1 MNTPLRTRLTI
12 VYTGVFALL
21 LCVLGLVSYR
31 VLSQQLDADATARL
45 TQLTEGLHGYLH
57 LEGDKPVVASDPD
70 DADQAAFI
78 REATH
83 YFQVFDAQSGNL
95 LVQSDALDSL
105 GLRFTPQEVRALSD
119 GPRTQDI
126 ITDNDRVRLS
136 NSVISGAGDHR
147 YLVQVGL
154 SLRSVD
160 SALGRFLQTLLW
172 GIPAGLLAAAF
183 AGRWLAGFAL
193 APLRVLAG
201 EARMIE
207 VTTLG
212 RRMPVRNTGD
222 ELDDV
227 ARAFNDTL
235 ARLDAAVG
243 DMRQF
248 SAALAHELRTPLT
261 ALRGEI
267 ELSLVHGGQADHGA
281 ALASQLEDIDKLTRL
296 IDQIL
301 TLARAESGQIPLARE
316 RVDLAALGASLVEQL
331 EPVAEA
337 AGIRLVHTG
346 EPGVEVH
353 GDRTWLERM
362 ILNLLDNA
370 IKFTP
375 RGGCVTLTVSR
386 EGNAVVLEVKDT
398 GRGIPPAALPH
409 IFDRFFRADAS
420 RSSAGSGAGVG
431 LSLVKWIAQVHGG
444 RVTASNGAS
453 GAELQV
459 RFPPAPPASVH

>member
-57 LEGDKPVVASDPD
+57 VEGDHPVVASDPG

-83 YFQVFDAQSGNL
+83 YFQVFDAQTGNL

-105 GLRFTPQEVRALSD
+105 GLRFTPQEVRTLRD

-136 NSVISGAGDHR
+136 NSIVTGAGDRR
-147 YLVQVGL
+147 YLMQVGL

-160 SALGRFLQTLLW
+160 SALSRFLQTLLW

-193 APLRVLAG
+193 APLRVLAA
-201 EARMIE
+201 EARTIE

-212 RRMPVRNTGD
+212 RRMPVRDTGD

-227 ARAFNDTL
+227 AKAFNDTL
-235 ARLDAAVG
+235 SRLDTAVG

-248 SAALAHELRTPLT
+248 STALAHELRTPLT
-261 ALRGEI
+261 ALRGQI
-267 ELSLVHGGQADHGA
+267 ELALVQGEHADDGV

-301 TLARAESGQIPLARE
+301 TLARAETGQIPLARE

-331 EPVAEA
+331 VPVAEA
-337 AGIRLVHTG
+337 SGIGLSYVGEAGVDVT
-346 EPGVEVH
+346 

-375 RGGCVTLTVSR
+375 QGGSVTLTVDR
-386 EGNAVVLEVKDT
+386 VADAVRLEVKDT

-409 IFDRFFRADAS
+409 VFDRFFRADAS
-420 RSSAGSGAGVG
+420 RSSVQSGAGVG
-431 LSLVKWIAQVHGG
+431 LSLVKWIVEVHGG
-444 RVTASNGAS
+444 RVTASNS
-453 GAELQV
+453 VEGAELQV
-459 RFPPAPPASVH
+459 RFPPAPPSVH